1 MTTSKR
7 SWTVLRGPLIV
18 MGFTVSCTIGAM
30 WYAYSEPI
38 ESKRVMR
45 EGVHRDKERLKR
57 KREEREQAAAA
68 AAVADQ
74 VR

>member
-1 MTTSKR
+1 MAISKR
-7 SWTVLRGPLIV
+7 PWIVLRGPLIV
-18 MGFTVSCTIGAM
+18 MGFTASCTIGAM

-57 KREEREQAAAA
+57 KREEQAAAA
-68 AAVADQ
+68 AADQ
-74 VR
+74 AR